1 MSDAEASKLKRE
13 IGLDLTNY
21 IHSVDESAMRHIR
34 DRHGPGNESKPDQL
48 PVIPEDIFGI
58 PQIIESYDSVR
69 SDGKNDRGLDVIRY
83 EKRINGIIYCLEEV
97 RTGRRKLT
105 TMMMYKKRAGSGSP
119 QQSLPTLRP
128 SRTQPEAGRLDAT
141 VKAASATGSTDI
153 IGALGPE
160 VKAKPDE
167 MADFARRCRDAA
179 ARIRPLRV
187 GSRGQLLEWD
197 KEFVEC
203 DAHHRHVSHL
213 VGLYPGD
220 SIMPERTPD
229 LFDAART
236 SLQIRGDSGT
246 GWSMAW
252 KVGLWARLRDG
263 DHALVILG
271 NFFKLIDS
279 AVNVSYA
286 AGGIYTNLFCAHP
299 PFQIDGNF
307 GVTAGIAEML
317 LQSHAGE
324 IHLLPALPAAWPTG
338 RVRGLCARGGAEL
351 DIEWQGGNLVAATA
365 RSRTDTT
372 IILRYRDRRA
382 VVDSTRTS
390 PLTWPGC

>member
-1 MSDAEASKLKRE
+1 MKWP
-13 IGLDLTNY
+13 T
-21 IHSVDESAMRHIR
+21 
-34 DRHGPGNESKPDQL
+34 L
-48 PVIPEDIFGI
+48 PAAAVMPPPE
-58 PQIIESYDSVR
+58 SVR
-69 SDGKNDRGLDVIRY
+69 
-83 EKRINGIIYCLEEV
+83 C
-97 RTGRRKLT
+97 
-105 TMMMYKKRAGSGSP
+105 A
-119 QQSLPTLRP
+119 
-128 SRTQPEAGRLDAT
+128 
-141 VKAASATGSTDI
+141 
-153 IGALGPE
+153 
-160 VKAKPDE
+160 
-167 MADFARRCRDAA
+167 
-179 ARIRPLRV
+179 V

-382 VVDSTRTS
+382 VVQLHADQ
-390 PLTWPGC
+390 PLDVAGMLTARS